1 MYVSCYYVP
10 HIVYIYHQTG
20 SYYMTSTTTKSDKS
34 PSFHVWAGGAKCS
47 DNGAGCTA
55 SFQIGGP
62 NIHNIHKGGAS
73 LSVPAGLACV
83 DDDNV
88 IRPCSEMVHKKEFAS
103 SSAGVVPDKVFDR
116 LVALAGGGNGA
127 KTGSRAG
134 KVGGRT
140 RRRTGTNLT
149 DKKNTR
155 SNKKHD
161 VI

>member
-1 MYVSCYYVP
+1 
-10 HIVYIYHQTG
+10 
-20 SYYMTSTTTKSDKS
+20 
-34 PSFHVWAGGAKCS
+34 
-47 DNGAGCTA
+47 
-55 SFQIGGP
+55 
-62 NIHNIHKGGAS
+62 
-73 LSVPAGLACV
+73 
-83 DDDNV
+83 
-88 IRPCSEMVHKKEFAS
+88 MVHKKEFAS